1 VPRPITSD
9 DLWNLARVGQPEHV
23 PGTTTCVVPVVR
35 YDEKGEASSI
45 IYQMGRD
52 GSTTQLTSTGR
63 FATSPELNN
72 EGAQM
77 AFLSKHG
84 DDKPQVHVMAL
95 DGGEAS
101 KITDLPLGAKYAK
114 WVPSKNSL
122 IVIAPLLRGF
132 PTIEKTTAELDKR
145 GAKKQPVIT
154 EDRVFRH
161 WKRWLAS
168 DTIDHLFRVDLED
181 HSVVDHLTPGMD
193 RLIGLD
199 DLSGTVA
206 VTPDGETVI
215 FPLDDYADPW
225 ERIRLSLHSVPVAG
239 GEITKLETEPAAQ
252 QVRPRV
258 TPDGDTLI
266 YGAQFEEDYYAD
278 LVRIVSHH
286 LPTGTETVLTKG
298 WDRSAGGWE
307 PIGNDAIVFHAE
319 DEGHVRLYTLPLEG
333 HTPIPQT
340 ATGSNHGP
348 RVGIDCYWHRTESMH
363 VPPEVAYTCGGHTT
377 VVSDFNTELL
387 SELDL
392 RPAEE
397 IRFAGSND
405 APIQAFVI
413 TPPGFDRGRK
423 WPLLHNVHGGPHNGV
438 MDDWH
443 WRWNPQVMAGAGYVV
458 VSVNFHGSSS
468 FGDAFTRSIRGAWGD
483 MPSRDVEAAT
493 DHMVGLGYI
502 DADRMAIAGGSYG
515 GYLVSW
521 LTAMTDRYRASICHA
536 GVTDLVGQW
545 ASDHTAGRDKG
556 VGGVPW
562 DDMDA
567 VQRWN
572 PMAHTHDIT
581 TPTLVIHG
589 ELDYR
594 VVITQGLLLYGVL
607 KAKGVPARLVYFPDE
622 GHWVEKRDNA
632 TVWWDEFLTWLDRWL
647 PPLSRTSTSPPAS

>member
-1 VPRPITSD
+1 MTRPITPE
-9 DLWNLARVGQPEHV
+9 DLWNMARVGQPEHV
-23 PGTTTCVVPVVR
+23 PATTTCVVPVVR
-35 YDEKGEASSI
+35 YDEDGEPSSVV
-45 IYQMGRD
+45 YQVGRD
-52 GSTTQLTSTGR
+52 GSTKPLTSGSR
-63 FATSPELNN
+63 FATSPVPNAD
-72 EGAQM
+72 GTQM

-84 DDKPQVHVMAL
+84 DEKPQIHVMAL

-101 KITDLPLGAKYAK
+101 KVTDLPLGAKYAT
-114 WVPSKNSL
+114 WVPSSNSL
-122 IVIAPLLRGF
+122 IVVAPLLRGF
-132 PTIEKTTAELDKR
+132 PTIDTTTAELEER
-145 GAKKQPVIT
+145 GDKKQPVIT
-154 EDRVFRH
+154 EDRMYRH
-161 WKRWLAS
+161 WKRWLAG
-168 DTIDHLFRVDLED
+168 DTIDHLFRIDLD
-181 HSVVDHLTPGMD
+181 NSDSDHLTPGLD

-199 DLSGTVA
+199 DLSGSVV

-215 FPLDDYADPW
+215 FTLDDHDEPW
-225 ERIRLSLHSVPVAG
+225 ERIRLSLHTVPVAG
-239 GEITKLETEPAAQ
+239 GSITRVPTGPAAQ
-252 QVRPRV
+252 QMRPRV
-258 TPDGDTLI
+258 TPDGNTLI
-266 YGAQFEEDYYAD
+266 YGAQFEEDYCAD

-286 LPTGTETVLTKG
+286 LPTGTETVLTEA

-319 DEGHVRLYTLPLEG
+319 DEGHVRLYTLMLEG
-333 HTPIPQT
+333 GTPMPQT

-348 RVGIDCYWHRTESMH
+348 RVGVDCFWHRTESMH
-363 VPPEVAYTCGGHTT
+363 MPPEVAFTCGGHTT
-377 VVSDFNTELL
+377 VVSGFNAEVLAD
-387 SELDL
+387 LDL

-397 IRFAGSND
+397 LRYPGAND
-405 APIQAFVI
+405 VPIQAFVV
-413 TPPGFDRGRK
+413 TPPGFDKDRM

-438 MDDWH
+438 MDNWH
-443 WRWNPQVMAGAGYVV
+443 WRWNPQVMAAAGYVV

-483 MPSRDVEAAT
+483 MPSRDIEAAT
-493 DHMVGLGYI
+493 DHMIGLGYV
-502 DADRMAIAGGSYG
+502 DPDRVAIAGGSYG

-545 ASDHTAGRDKG
+545 ASDVTAGRDKG

-562 DDMDA
+562 EDMDA

-594 VVITQGLLLYGVL
+594 VVVTQGLTLYGVL

-622 GHWVEKRDNA
+622 GHWIETQDNA
-632 TVWWDEFLTWLDRWL
+632 MVWWDEFIVWLDRWV
-647 PPLSRTSTSPPAS
+647 

>member
-1 VPRPITSD
+1 MPRPITPQ

-35 YDEKGEASSI
+35 YDDDGTASSI
-45 IYQMGRD
+45 IYQVARD
-52 GSTTQLTSTGR
+52 GATTQLTSTGR
-63 FATSPELNN
+63 YATSPAPNAD
-72 EGAQM
+72 GTQM
-77 AFLSKHG
+77 ALLSKHG
-84 DDKPQVHVMAL
+84 DNKPQVHVMAL
-95 DGGEAS
+95 KGGEAS
-101 KITDLPLGAKYAK
+101 KVSDLPLGAKYAT

-122 IVIAPLLRGF
+122 IVVAPLLRGF
-132 PTIEKTTAELDKR
+132 PSLSETRAELKERGDK
-145 GAKKQPVIT
+145 KLPVIT
-154 EDRVFRH
+154 EDRIYRH
-161 WKRWLAS
+161 WKRWLAG
-168 DTIDHLFRVDLED
+168 DTIDHLFRIDLDDANTE
-181 HSVVDHLTPGMD
+181 HLTPGLD
-193 RLIGLD
+193 RLIALD
-199 DLSGTVA
+199 DVSGSIA
-206 VTPDGETVI
+206 ITPDGETVI
-215 FPLDDYADPW
+215 FPLDDHPEPW
-225 ERIRLSLHSVPVAG
+225 ERIRLSLHTVPVAG
-239 GEITKLETEPAAQ
+239 GEIAKIATGQAAQ
-252 QVRPRV
+252 QVRPRL
-258 TPDGDTLI
+258 TQDGNTLI
-266 YGAQFEEDYYAD
+266 YGVQYEEDYYAD

-286 LPTGTETVLTKG
+286 LPTGSETVLTKG

-307 PIGNDAIVFHAE
+307 TIGNDGIVFHAE
-319 DEGHVRLYTLPLEG
+319 DEGHVRLYTLTLDG
-333 HTPIPQT
+333 GSPIPQT

-348 RVGIDCYWHRTESMH
+348 RVGVDCFWHRTESMH
-363 VPPEVAYTCGGHTT
+363 LPPEVAYTCGGHTT
-377 VVSDFNTELL
+377 AVSGFNTELL
-387 SELDL
+387 SELNL

-397 IRFAGSND
+397 LRYAGAND
-405 APIQAFVI
+405 APIQAFVV
-413 TPPGFDRGRK
+413 TPPGFDK
-423 WPLLHNVHGGPHNGV
+423 EQTWPLLHNVHGGPHNGV

-443 WRWNPQVMAGAGYVV
+443 WRWNPHVMAADGYVV

-468 FGDAFTRSIRGAWGD
+468 FGDAFARSIRGAWGD
-483 MPSRDVEAAT
+483 MPSRDIEAAT

-521 LTAMTDRYRASICHA
+521 LTAMTGRYGASICHA

-594 VVITQGLLLYGVL
+594 VVVTQGLTLYGVL

-622 GHWVEKRDNA
+622 GHWIETQDNA
-632 TVWWDEFLTWLDRWL
+632 MVWWDEFLGWLDRWL
-647 PPLSRTSTSPPAS
+647 